1 METKKINKILVFIL
15 VVLCLAFIGCFAYSF
30 FDPDFSFV
38 NTISSISSFFV
49 AVLTVVYVYTTSKQM
64 DYMKQQLN
72 QMQTDHRMS
81 EQPIIDFEDLTFELE
96 RPRLFY
102 TPPED
107 EYSFLSRYFLW
118 LKIRNVSAYPAL
130 FVDISAE
137 LIVHDNDKK
146 MGLSTTSRRLNL
158 VAASS
163 VSEPIGI
170 MFAGDSDNR
179 ILSALRGY
187 STTDLPQ
194 VHINACYKSLS
205 GATYLLEHTYW
216 LDIPEESEDS
226 IEILRNW
233 HSTIV
238 SAPIEE
244 KEILTMLKKSETTHE
259 TAFDDAKERFDKKL
273 LGETSLPV
281 SLFEISEKFM
291 LKNISDIEYNKEMDS
306 HHYGRHVGN
315 HVSNTD
321 CKPKVNR

>member
-1 METKKINKILVFIL
+1 MEPKKINKILVFIL

-30 FDPDFSFV
+30 FDSNFSFV

-64 DYMKQQLN
+64 EYMKQQLN

-81 EQPIIDFEDLTFELE
+81 EQPIIDFEDLKFELE

-137 LIVHDNDKK
+137 LIVRDNDKK
-146 MGLSTTSRRLNL
+146 LGLGATSSRLNL
-158 VAASS
+158 VAANS
-163 VSEPIGI
+163 VSEPIDI
-170 MFAGDSDNR
+170 MFSGDSDNR

-187 STTDLPQ
+187 STADLPQ
-194 VHINACYKSLS
+194 IHIKACYKSLS
-205 GATYLLEHTYW
+205 GASYLLEHTYW
-216 LDIPEESEDS
+216 LDIPEERTDS

-244 KEILTMLKKSETTHE
+244 KEILTILKKSKTAKE
-259 TAFDDAKERFDKKL
+259 TAFDKAKERFNQKL
-273 LGETSLPV
+273 LGEKSINISLI
-281 SLFEISEKFM
+281 EIPQKFM
-291 LKNISDIEYNKEMDS
+291 LKAISDDEYSEEMDT
-306 HHYGRHVGN
+306 HQYGRYVGKHVT
-315 HVSNTD
+315 VTD
-321 CKPKVNR
+321 CQPRIEH